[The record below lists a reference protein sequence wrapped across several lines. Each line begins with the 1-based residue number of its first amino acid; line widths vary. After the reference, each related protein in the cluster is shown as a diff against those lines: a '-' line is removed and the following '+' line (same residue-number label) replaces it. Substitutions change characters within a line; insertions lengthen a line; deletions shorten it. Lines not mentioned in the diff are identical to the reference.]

1 MSTELT
7 SSRPRNFVLR
17 LYDRFAGL
25 VRELGKFGVVGGI
38 TYLVDSG
45 TYLTLLALGWN
56 TYVAKVVA
64 VAIAA
69 TLAFVGN
76 RFWTWRD
83 RPKSGLHREYLLYF
97 LFNAI
102 GLGIALGCLWLS
114 HSGLGSVWPTVFQ
127 STTADFIAGNGFG
140 LVLGTLFR
148 FYAYRKWV
156 FVAAQPDGNSAG

>member
-1 MSTELT
+1 MSTELAST
-7 SSRPRNFVLR
+7 PPRNFVSR
-17 LYDRFAGL
+17 LWDRFAGL
-25 VRELGKFGVVGGI
+25 VRELGKFGVVGGL

-45 TYLTLLALGWN
+45 VYLFLLGLHWN
-56 TYVAKVVA
+56 TYVAKIVA

-69 TLAFVGN
+69 TLAFAGN

-114 HSGLGSVWPTVFQ
+114 HSALGSAWPGVFHT
-127 STTADFIAGNGFG
+127 TTADFIAGNVFG

-148 FYAYRKWV
+148 FYSYRRWV
-156 FVAAQPDGNSAG
+156 FAPAAEADRAA

>member
-7 SSRPRNFVLR
+7 STPPRNFVLR

-38 TYLVDSG
+38 TFVVDSG
-45 TYLTLLALGWN
+45 IYAAGLALGWN
-56 TYVAKVVA
+56 TYAAKTLAVA
-64 VAIAA
+64 VAA
-69 TLAFVGN
+69 TLAFLGN

-114 HSGLGSVWPTVFQ
+114 HSALGSVWPSVFD
-127 STTADFIAGNGFG
+127 TEIADFIAANVFG
-140 LVLGTLFR
+140 LVLGTMFR
-148 FYAYRKWV
+148 FYAYRRWV
-156 FVAAQPDGNSAG
+156 FAAAE